1 MKHILATFLALF
13 LLTGAAGAESTFTG
27 NAQGFGGE
35 VRAQVSVDETGKITA
50 LTIDAASE
58 TPAIGGA
65 AVQTL
70 TEAILASGSADVD
83 AVAQATVTSNA
94 VLDAVHA
101 ALVEAG
107 VREGDDTLS
116 YVPGVYTGKAFGRM
130 DEVTVSVSVSADRIE
145 KIDVVQSNEFPI
157 LSDRVFE
164 TVIPDIIA
172 NQSLAVDTVTGA
184 TVTSSAIL
192 SATADALAQAG
203 ANLSVLRSAP
213 VAAKPLPAAQ
223 DMDTQIVVAGGG
235 LAGMMAALSA
245 ADQGADVIL
254 VEKLSYLGGSF
265 GLSNGG
271 FAVAN
276 SQVVRDMGIDDSLDR
291 IFVWMRQMNETSEM
305 DMDYDLASSIIA
317 RSGATMDYLVN
328 RFGYELQAADRG
340 YYTRG
345 TFGSGAETT
354 QMLEKSLAEVGVTVL
369 TETTAREIV
378 MEGEK
383 AVGLT
388 CENAGGSFTIHADK
402 VIIATGGANYN
413 EALMLEG
420 NPELAV
426 VDLFDET
433 SIGNS
438 GDGFV
443 MLERI
448 GAKMGPGPR
457 IKSAAP
463 DYAAAF
469 HLYYLT
475 NQDPAKNLLVNA
487 DGERFTN
494 ESPVN
499 GSVMLNKYMLREAS
513 PAYYVIFDTVHT
525 DESFLSKMQALAPQ
539 ENRKIVVY
547 AETIEELAVK
557 MGVEPATL
565 RATFDRYQAL
575 CEKGVDEDFGKAAEH
590 LVPYAAQGGY
600 YAAYLMPAAWGTFGG
615 AITDDTFH
623 VLREDGSIIENV
635 FAAGEAATSTLF
647 ADYYFGSFSLGYYA
661 TMGRVAS
668 ETAAAELA
676 QQ

>member
-1 MKHILATFLALF
+1 MKRFLVM
-13 LLTGAAGAESTFTG
+13 LLVLCMLGSTAGAEGAFTG
-27 NAQGFGGE
+27 AAQGFGGE
-35 VRAQVSVDETGKITA
+35 VRAQVTVDAQGKITA
-50 LTIDAASE
+50 LTIEADDE
-58 TPAIGGA
+58 TPTVGGA
-65 AVQTL
+65 AAKTL
-70 TEAILASGSADVD
+70 EERILAAGSPEEDTVSN
-83 AVAQATVTSNA
+83 ATVTSNA
-94 VLDAVHA
+94 VLDAVRA

-107 VREGDDTLS
+107 VVEADGTVA
-116 YVPGVYTGKAFGRM
+116 YTPGTYTGKAFGRM
-130 DEVTVSVSVSADRIE
+130 DEVTVEVTVSEDRIE
-145 KIDVVQSNEFPI
+145 NIEVVESNEFPI

-184 TVTSSAIL
+184 TVTSGAVL
-192 SATADALAQAG
+192 TATADALAQAG
-203 ANLSVLRSAP
+203 ANLSALRSAP

-235 LAGMMAALSA
+235 LAGMLAALAA

-291 IFVWMRQMNETSEM
+291 IFVWMREMNQTSEM
-305 DMDYDLASSIIA
+305 DMDYDLASSIID

-345 TFGSGAETT
+345 TFGSGAKTT

-369 TETTAREIV
+369 TETSAREII
-378 MEGEK
+378 MEDGK
-383 AVGLT
+383 AVGLQ
-388 CENAGGSFTIHADK
+388 CENAGGDFIIHADK
-402 VIIATGGANYN
+402 VIIATGGANHN
-413 EALMLEG
+413 KELMLKG
-420 NPELAV
+420 SPEVAV

-438 GDGFV
+438 GDGYV
-443 MLERI
+443 MLEQI
-448 GAKMGPGPR
+448 GAQMGVGPR
-457 IKSAAP
+457 IKSGAP
-463 DYAAAF
+463 DFATAF

-475 NQDPAKNLLVNA
+475 NQDPAQKLLVNA
-487 DGERFTN
+487 EGKRFTN
-494 ESPVN
+494 ENPAN

-513 PAYYVIFDTVHT
+513 PAYYVLFDTVNT
-525 DESFLSKMQALAPQ
+525 DESFLAQMKELAPQ
-539 ENRKIVVY
+539 ENNKIVVY
-547 AETIEELAVK
+547 ADTIEELAVK
-557 MGVEPATL
+557 MDVDPETL
-565 RATFDRYQAL
+565 RATFDRYQEL
-575 CEKGVDEDFGKAAEH
+575 CQKGVDEDFGKAAEKM
-590 LVPYAAQGGY
+590 VPYATEGGY
-600 YAAYLMPAAWGTFGG
+600 YAAYLMPATWGTFGG

-623 VLREDGSIIENV
+623 VLREDGSVIENV

-661 TMGRVAS
+661 TMGRVAG
-668 ETAAAELA
+668 ETAAAELTA
-676 QQ
+676 E